1 MYVYIKYGH
10 FFYRSQIMEFFWY
23 IYKKKNKFSQ
33 SIKIYLNKTVWNQE
47 YEKNETKF
55 LVQCKQAIN
64 NALITTLI
72 QVSAHLNHIYKWTF
86 LITRCSTSLCSS
98 VRLSLFK
105 LSHFL
110 LLLKNNILAQT
121 KYKKEF
127 LNCSNKRLN
136 LFYNE
141 IIATQW
147 K

>member
-1 MYVYIKYGH
+1 
-10 FFYRSQIMEFFWY
+10 MEFCWY
-23 IYKKKNKFSQ
+23 IYKKKVLTINKNIFK
-33 SIKIYLNKTVWNQE
+33 KISLKSRIR
-47 YEKNETKF
+47 KNETKF

-72 QVSAHLNHIYKWTF
+72 QVSAHLNQIYKWTF

-98 VRLSLFK
+98 VHLSLLK

-110 LLLKNNILAQT
+110 LLLKNNILGQT

>member
-1 MYVYIKYGH
+1 
-10 FFYRSQIMEFFWY
+10 MEFCWY
-23 IYKKKNKFSQ
+23 IYKKKVLTINKNIFKKNSLK
-33 SIKIYLNKTVWNQE
+33 SRIR
-47 YEKNETKF
+47 KNETKF

-72 QVSAHLNHIYKWTF
+72 QVSAHLNQIYKWTF

-98 VRLSLFK
+98 VHLSLLK

-110 LLLKNNILAQT
+110 LLLKNNILGQT

>member
-1 MYVYIKYGH
+1 
-10 FFYRSQIMEFFWY
+10 MEFCWY
-23 IYKKKNKFSQ
+23 IYKKKVLTINKHIFKKNSLK
-33 SIKIYLNKTVWNQE
+33 SRIR
-47 YEKNETKF
+47 KNETKF

-72 QVSAHLNHIYKWTF
+72 QVSAHLNQIYKWTF

-98 VRLSLFK
+98 VHLSLLK

-110 LLLKNNILAQT
+110 LLLKNNILGQT

-127 LNCSNKRLN
+127 LNCLNKRLN

>member
-1 MYVYIKYGH
+1 MLILNMS
-10 FFYRSQIMEFFWY
+10 FFYRSQIMEFCWY
-23 IYKKKNKFSQ
+23 IYKIKVLTINKNIFTKNSLK
-33 SIKIYLNKTVWNQE
+33 SRIR
-47 YEKNETKF
+47 KNETKF

-72 QVSAHLNHIYKWTF
+72 QVSAHLNQIYRWTF

-110 LLLKNNILAQT
+110 LLLKNNILGQT

-141 IIATQW
+141 IIATHW

>member
-1 MYVYIKYGH
+1 MFILNMVIFLSVTNNGILLVYL
-10 FFYRSQIMEFFWY
+10 S
-23 IYKKKNKFSQ
+23 KKNKFSQ

-55 LVQCKQAIN
+55 LVQCKQVIN

-105 LSHFL
+105 LSHFYFFSRTIYWAKL
-110 LLLKNNILAQT
+110 ST
-121 KYKKEF
+121 KRNFWIVQIKG
-127 LNCSNKRLN
+127 
-136 LFYNE
+136 
-141 IIATQW
+141 
-147 K
+147 

>member
-10 FFYRSQIMEFFWY
+10 FFYRSQIMEFCWY
-23 IYKKKNKFSQ
+23 IYKKKVLTINKNIFKKNSLK
-33 SIKIYLNKTVWNQE
+33 SRIR
-47 YEKNETKF
+47 KNETKF

-98 VRLSLFK
+98 VHLSLLK

-110 LLLKNNILAQT
+110 LLLKNNILGQT

>member
-10 FFYRSQIMEFFWY
+10 FFYRSQIMEFCWY
-23 IYKKKNKFSQ
+23 IYKKKVLTINKNIFKKNSLK
-33 SIKIYLNKTVWNQE
+33 SRIR
-47 YEKNETKF
+47 KNETKF

-72 QVSAHLNHIYKWTF
+72 QVSAHLNQIYKWTF

-98 VRLSLFK
+98 VHLSLLK

-110 LLLKNNILAQT
+110 LLLKNNILGQT

>member
-1 MYVYIKYGH
+1 
-10 FFYRSQIMEFFWY
+10 MEFCWY
-23 IYKKKNKFSQ
+23 IYKKKVLTINKHIFKKNSLK
-33 SIKIYLNKTVWNQE
+33 SRIR
-47 YEKNETKF
+47 KNETKF

-72 QVSAHLNHIYKWTF
+72 QVSAHLNQIYNWTF

-98 VRLSLFK
+98 VHLSLLK

-110 LLLKNNILAQT
+110 LLLKNNILGQT

>member
-1 MYVYIKYGH
+1 MLILNMS
-10 FFYRSQIMEFFWY
+10 FFYRSQIMEFCWY
-23 IYKKKNKFSQ
+23 IYKKKVLTINKNIFKKNSLK
-33 SIKIYLNKTVWNQE
+33 SRIR
-47 YEKNETKF
+47 KNETKF

-72 QVSAHLNHIYKWTF
+72 QVSAHLNQIYKWTF

-98 VRLSLFK
+98 VHLSLLK

-110 LLLKNNILAQT
+110 LLLKNNILGQT

>member
-1 MYVYIKYGH
+1 
-10 FFYRSQIMEFFWY
+10 MEFCWY
-23 IYKKKNKFSQ
+23 IYKKKVLTINKHIFKKNSLK
-33 SIKIYLNKTVWNQE
+33 SRIR
-47 YEKNETKF
+47 KNETKF

-72 QVSAHLNHIYKWTF
+72 QVSAHLNQIYKWTF

-98 VRLSLFK
+98 VHLSLLK

-110 LLLKNNILAQT
+110 LLLKNNILGQT